1 MSNYREGVMS
11 PIKMLQ
17 PISGICKTNSKMNWD
32 NTGQKPED
40 EFKFVANMIE
50 AYVTEM
56 DKGSEGANQDG

>member
-1 MSNYREGVMS
+1 MSSYREGKMS
-11 PIKMLQ
+11 PIKMLET
-17 PISGICKTNSKMNWD
+17 IAGICKTNAKINWD

>member
-1 MSNYREGVMS
+1 MSSFREGPMT
-11 PIKMLQ
+11 PLQMLKTVA
-17 PISGICKTNSKMNWD
+17 GICKTNAKMNWD

>member
-1 MSNYREGVMS
+1 MSYREGLMT
-11 PIKMLQ
+11 PLQMLKTVA
-17 PISGICKTNSKMNWD
+17 GICKTNAKMNWD